1 MLTAELL
8 ASYSEPLAIEIVA
21 LNGEDHYSAAGQMD
35 YLRCHQDDLER
46 AVLAV
51 NIDDVGY
58 VKGATAYSTIDCPDT
73 LQRIAIEVFSDFEG
87 LIEGE
92 PWYSGDHMIFV
103 QKGVPALA
111 FTAERMP
118 ELMETVTH
126 TQRDTPELI
135 DCAKLVELAR
145 ALEALVRRFQFV

>member
-8 ASYSEPLAIEIVA
+8 ASYCGPLGVEIVA

-35 YLRCHQDDLER
+35 YLRRHEDELKQ
-46 AVLAV
+46 ATLAV
-51 NIDDVGY
+51 NIDDVGF
-58 VKGATAYSTIDCPDT
+58 VEGAISYSTIDCPDT
-73 LQRIAIEVFSDFEG
+73 LCREMIDIFSGYEG
-87 LIEGE
+87 IVAGE

-103 QKGVPALA
+103 QKGIPALA

-118 ELMETVTH
+118 ELMEAVTH

-145 ALEALVRRFQFV
+145 ALAALIRRIGFV